1 MMAILEGIKISSS
14 FLHNYNETTIGVKI
28 SFPPDYE
35 NPEAIRL
42 LAKHLEDEIKWFFT
56 VGDKS

>member
-1 MMAILEGIKISSS
+1 MMAIPKDVKVSSS

-28 SFPPDYE
+28 SFPPNYE